1 MSGAYRGIR
10 LFFSTDTIIIARM
23 NRRLRNVTFAA
34 LLIWFV
40 SATVW
45 ADPVVIDLTAGG
57 AGAGTPSMTF
67 APTIPGVNGF
77 QLTVSSLSS
86 VGLTPAGNVT
96 QSSVG
101 LESDLAGSSA
111 LGTGEALLFDF
122 DPELFVTQVTLRDVS
137 GGLYLVAISL
147 PGPQGTKSG
156 FIGAREYQIDIN
168 STVGTMSLFS
178 LGGEFS
184 VAQITVSPEPF
195 GVTSSTPEPTTLLL
209 FGTGLLAGAA
219 GLRRRFK

>member
-1 MSGAYRGIR
+1 M
-10 LFFSTDTIIIARM
+10 
-23 NRRLRNVTFAA
+23 RNATFAA

-40 SATVW
+40 SATVL

-57 AGAGTPSMTF
+57 AGAGTNSMTF

-77 QLTVSSLSS
+77 QLTVTSLSS
-86 VGLTPAGNVT
+86 FGLTQAGNVT
-96 QSSVG
+96 QNSAG
-101 LESDLAGSSA
+101 LGSDLAGSPAA
-111 LGTGEALLFDF
+111 LGAGEALLFDF

-137 GGLYLVAISL
+137 GGLYVVAITL

-156 FIGAREYQIDIN
+156 FIGAGEYQIDIN

-184 VAQITVSPEPF
+184 VAQITVSPDPF
-195 GVTSSTPEPTTLLL
+195 GVTSSTPEPATLLL

-219 GLRRRFK
+219 GLRKRFK